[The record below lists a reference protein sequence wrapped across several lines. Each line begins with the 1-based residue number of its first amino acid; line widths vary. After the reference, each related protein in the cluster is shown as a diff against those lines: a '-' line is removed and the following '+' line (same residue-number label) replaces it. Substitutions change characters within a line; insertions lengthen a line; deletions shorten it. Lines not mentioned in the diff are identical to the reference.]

1 MEDDAPAL
9 VSQDASDLIAEVES
23 VGVAANAAPPRVPVT
38 LITGFLGSGKVRLY
52 PQFVSINV

>member
-23 VGVAANAAPPRVPVT
+23 VGVAANAAPRVPVT